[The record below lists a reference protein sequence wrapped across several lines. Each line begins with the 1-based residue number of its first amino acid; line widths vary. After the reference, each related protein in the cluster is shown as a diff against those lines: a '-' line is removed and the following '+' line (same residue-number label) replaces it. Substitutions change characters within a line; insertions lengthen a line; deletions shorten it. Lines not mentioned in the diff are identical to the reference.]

1 MSFWARL
8 IRCPP
13 ARRGLVMLLVMVV
26 IAIAAPLLAPTD
38 PWKVQP
44 AARLLPP
51 LSRSAVD
58 GDDASGSG
66 TNAPGPSA
74 DASGNG
80 ASASGPGADASGSG
94 ASASGPA
101 DASGSGANASGPV
114 TNSSGN
120 AQPARGETTLHLLG
134 TDSVGRDVLSRLIYG
149 SRVSL
154 TVGFAAMVLSALFGS
169 LIGIVSGYFGG
180 IVESLTGWLVDV
192 QLSFPFLLLAIFL
205 LGALGGG
212 TLAVILILALA
223 TWVNYARIVR
233 AQVLSIKNQGYV
245 EAAHATGASVGRVL
259 FVHILPNTLAPICVV
274 ASFSMAQAILTEAAL
289 SFLGVGLD
297 PSTPSWGT
305 MLNDGRDYLLTA
317 WWIST
322 MPGIAIGFTVLGV
335 MLFGEG
341 LRELLDPRGMR

>member
-13 ARRGLVMLLVMVV
+13 ARRGLVMLVVMIVV
-26 IAIAAPLLAPTD
+26 AVAAPLVAPMD
-38 PWKVQP
+38 PWKVEP

-51 LSRSAVD
+51 LSRSPVD
-58 GDDASGSG
+58 GA
-66 TNAPGPSA
+66 
-74 DASGNG
+74 
-80 ASASGPGADASGSG
+80 
-94 ASASGPA
+94 
-101 DASGSGANASGPV
+101 
-114 TNSSGN
+114 
-120 AQPARGETTLHLLG
+120 TTLHLLG

-169 LIGIVSGYFGG
+169 LIGVVSGYFGG

-274 ASFSMAQAILTEAAL
+274 ASFSMAQAILTEAGL

-341 LRELLDPRGMR
+341 LRELLDPRSLR

>member
-13 ARRGLVMLLVMVV
+13 ARRGLVMLVVMIVV
-26 IAIAAPLLAPTD
+26 AVAAPLVAPMD
-38 PWKVQP
+38 PWKVEP

-51 LSRSAVD
+51 LSRSPVD
-58 GDDASGSG
+58 GA
-66 TNAPGPSA
+66 
-74 DASGNG
+74 
-80 ASASGPGADASGSG
+80 
-94 ASASGPA
+94 
-101 DASGSGANASGPV
+101 
-114 TNSSGN
+114 
-120 AQPARGETTLHLLG
+120 TTLHLLG

-169 LIGIVSGYFGG
+169 LIGVVSGYFGG

-274 ASFSMAQAILTEAAL
+274 ASFSMAQAILTEAGL